1 MMKYTLFILIN
12 KKGQVYFMKVIK
24 TDTIKDPNKFC
35 IDDVLDYVKSK
46 YKKSKKK
53 KAKKSK

>member
-1 MMKYTLFILIN
+1 
-12 KKGQVYFMKVIK
+12 MKVIK